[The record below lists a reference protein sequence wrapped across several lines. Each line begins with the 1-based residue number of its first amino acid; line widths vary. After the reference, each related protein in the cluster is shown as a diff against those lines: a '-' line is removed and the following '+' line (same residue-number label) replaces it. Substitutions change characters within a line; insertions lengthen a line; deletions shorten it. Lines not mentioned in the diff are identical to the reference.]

1 MSILEEL
8 NSLLSAVVAVSTG
21 AYLDAPPDE
30 YVVLT
35 PLSAEFEVYADNLPE
50 ENIEEVRVSLFS
62 KKNYIQRKNQLVRL
76 LLQADFTITGRR
88 YAGFEPDTKYHNYAI
103 DVAKISN
110 EI

>member
-21 AYLDAPPDE
+21 AYLDAPADE

-50 ENIEEVRVSLFS
+50 ENIEEVRISLFS
-62 KKNYIQRKNQLVRL
+62 KKN
-76 LLQADFTITGRR
+76 
-88 YAGFEPDTKYHNYAI
+88 
-103 DVAKISN
+103 
-110 EI
+110 